1 MATWISV
8 NDRLPELTGMTED
21 YCRRSNLILLHKE
34 DGGVCIGYLR
44 IEVREYDIGRKGRKT
59 QDMVRWV
66 GQNLGGI
73 LHVDYWAEIP
83 SADESGKPVEVKSVI
98 KHGFNG

>member
-44 IEVREYDIGRKGRKT
+44 IEVRVYDNGRKK
-59 QDMVRWV
+59 QEMVRWHGQIV
-66 GQNLGGI
+66 GDI

-83 SADESGKPVEVKSVI
+83 SADESGNPVAVKSVI
-98 KHGFNG
+98 EWGASP